1 MRSAPDV
8 PGTECPEIDIP
19 DLPLRRKRGRADLD
33 DLSRAAALEVVVL
46 ILCGFAGGILWG
58 LALAPLLA
66 P

>member
-1 MRSAPDV
+1 MQSVPDV
-8 PGTECPEIDIP
+8 PRTECPGIDIP
-19 DLPLRRKRGRADLD
+19 DLPRCRSRRPADLD

-58 LALAPLLA
+58 LALAPLLT